1 MMNLMKAY
9 KADLK
14 QAKAIIK
21 GDEKAFNDFFET
33 YHPKLFRF
41 IMNRVEQDYD
51 LAHDMAQETLCKSL
65 DKMSDYRGEAALF
78 TWMCQ
83 ISRSLIHAHFVK
95 QKRRAKVVV
104 PMTDTPEMRY
114 ILENIAMNNQQ
125 QPEQMTMN
133 AQLKQTLEE
142 VLDHLPNDYG
152 HVLSWKYIEQLSVE
166 EIAAQLNT
174 TQIAVQS
181 ILARARKSFQQVIQ
195 RMMQH
200 DHFKDLLNTQAE
212 NNHG

>member
-1 MMNLMKAY
+1 MNWMKAY
-9 KADLK
+9 QADLK
-14 QAKAIIK
+14 LAKAIIK
-21 GDEKAFNDFFET
+21 GDEKAFNEFFDT

-65 DKMSDYRGEAALF
+65 DKMADYRGEAALF

-95 QKRRAKVVV
+95 QKRRDKVVV
-104 PMTDTPEMRY
+104 PMTDSPEMRN

-125 QPEQMTMN
+125 QPEQITLN
-133 AQLKQTLEE
+133 AQLKHTLEE
-142 VLDHLPNDYG
+142 VLDHLPSNYG
-152 HVLSWKYIEQLSVE
+152 HVLSWKYIDQLSVG
-166 EIAAQLNT
+166 EIAEQLDT

-195 RMMQH
+195 KMMQL
-200 DHFKDLLNTQAE
+200 DHFKDLLNTQPE